1 MAKKTST
8 TKSSSNGKQASSQN
22 DESKLLNKFFVD
34 GLKDIYWAEKAL
46 VKALTKMEKKASSD
60 QLKNAFSQH
69 RTQTEQHVSR
79 LEQVFESIGSKA
91 VAKKCEAMDG
101 LIREANDIIDETED
115 KTMTRDAALIMAA
128 QKVEHYEIA
137 TYGSLVQ
144 LAKVMGFDDAASLLQ
159 QTLEEEKQTDA
170 GLTDIAEN
178 NINWEAE
185 MEGGA
190 EEEE

>member
-1 MAKKTST
+1 MEKKTST
-8 TKSSSNGKQASSQN
+8 AKSASSNKQTSSQDN
-22 DESKLLNKFFVD
+22 ESKLLNKFFVD

-137 TYGSLVQ
+137 TYGGLAQ
-144 LAKVMGFDDAASLLQ
+144 LAKTLGKNDAANTLA
-159 QTLEEEKQTDA
+159 QTLQEEKQTDEL
-170 GLTDIAEN
+170 LTQIAEST
-178 NINWEAE
+178 INVEA
-185 MEGGA
+185 A
-190 EEEE
+190 EETA

>member
-1 MAKKTST
+1 MEKKTST
-8 TKSSSNGKQASSQN
+8 AKSSSNGKQASSQI
-22 DESKLLNKFFVD
+22 DESKLLNKFLVD

-46 VKALTKMEKKASSD
+46 VKALTKMEKKATSD

-69 RTQTEQHVSR
+69 RSQTEQHVTR
-79 LEQVFESIGSKA
+79 LEQVFETIGSKA

-137 TYGSLVQ
+137 SYGGLVQ
-144 LAKVMGFDDAASLLQ
+144 LAKTLGKNDAANILA
-159 QTLEEEKQTDA
+159 QTLQEEKDTDQL
-170 GLTDIAEN
+170 LTQVAEST
-178 NINWEAE
+178 INVEAAQE
-185 MEGGA
+185 TA
-190 EEEE
+190 